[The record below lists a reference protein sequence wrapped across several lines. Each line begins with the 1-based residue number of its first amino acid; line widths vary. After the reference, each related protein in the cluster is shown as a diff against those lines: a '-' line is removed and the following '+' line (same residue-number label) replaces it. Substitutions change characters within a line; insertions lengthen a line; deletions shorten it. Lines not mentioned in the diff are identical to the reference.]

1 MKDSSRKTESW
12 VHVQGF
18 IGADSIRSEMHCF
31 GVGSWGEGCRHSCL
45 PQVKLLFCAS
55 IITTNHGDTL
65 LFYTSFTTMIL
76 INLVTKLLRMLLST
90 ATETVVTTG
99 SDRIVRTWHLT
110 PSTSCLVTAVIVKL
124 AHDHSVL
131 CGLAFLA
138 VDWNLCVTVAVSSLG
153 ANLST
158 TLPVSGVSCH
168 HRVSAATSSSWS
180 SATSAGSSSR
190 HVKRLPRQVVGR
202 VLIITC
208 VKKVVGQ
215 AAIAVEH
222 GEARRF
228 TCFCQ
233 FCF

>member
-1 MKDSSRKTESW
+1 MS
-12 VHVQGF
+12 
-18 IGADSIRSEMHCF
+18 
-31 GVGSWGEGCRHSCL
+31 
-45 PQVKLLFCAS
+45 
-55 IITTNHGDTL
+55 
-65 LFYTSFTTMIL
+65 L
-76 INLVTKLLRMLLST
+76 IALVTELLWMLLST
-90 ATETVVTTG
+90 ATEAEIIMSVVHDSFVRTRRLTASVGWVVTMVVEK
-99 SDRIVRTWHLT
+99 R
-110 PSTSCLVTAVIVKL
+110 AN
-124 AHDHSVL
+124 DHSVL
-131 CGLAFLA
+131 CSLSFLA

-190 HVKRLPRQVVGR
+190 HVERLSRQVVGG

-208 VKKVVGQ
+208 FKKVVWQ
-215 AAIAVEH
+215 AAIAVEN

-228 TCFCQ
+228 TCLSQ